1 VENTEDLGLQA
12 WRSVLRSHARVTRA
26 VDAQLQ
32 AGIGLSFRWYD
43 LLTRLSR
50 SPTGSLR
57 MSELA
62 TAILMSPSGATR
74 LVDQIV
80 AKGLVS
86 RRKDPSDAR
95 GYLVELTKE
104 GRKMHK
110 RATAVYERAIHE
122 LVAQRLTEEQLKTIT
137 EALETLAPPR

>member
-1 VENTEDLGLQA
+1 MEHTEGLGMQA

-26 VDAQLQ
+26 VDAELQ
-32 AGIGLSFRWYD
+32 ASIGLSFRSYD
-43 LLTRLSR
+43 LLVRLSR

-62 TAILMSPSGATR
+62 TLVLLSPSGVTR
-74 LVDQIV
+74 LVDQLV

-95 GYLVELTKE
+95 GYLAELTKE
-104 GRKMHK
+104 GRAMLRKST
-110 RATAVYERAIHE
+110 RVYEQAIHKHFAE
-122 LVAQRLTEEQLKTIT
+122 RLNDDQMQTIV